1 MYDIILEYVLKLSV
15 IMPNVLTWV
24 IVILPSN

>member
-15 IMPNVLTWV
+15 IMSNVLTWV
-24 IVILPSN
+24 IVILPAN